1 MTRVLHALVHQEGK
15 WFVAVC
21 PEVGVTS
28 QGLTIEEAVMNVK
41 EATELYLEDEPLP
54 EASDLLTFQVT
65 GEPSTSNRIRC

>member
-21 PEVGVTS
+21 PEVGVAS
-28 QGLTIEEAVMNVK
+28 QGSTIEEAVMNVK

-54 EASDLLTFQVT
+54 EVSDIHTFQVT
-65 GEPSTSNRIRC
+65 DEPSPSDRIRC